1 MDRSVVLG
9 CQSRKTELMVD
20 PKELILPKRR
30 VEEAFF
36 RRPTVKGNILLGE
49 VMETVTTSVN
59 QNNDPGK
66 II

>member
-9 CQSRKTELMVD
+9 CQLRKTELMVD
-20 PKELILPKRR
+20 PKELILPKRH

-36 RRPTVKGNILLGE
+36 RRPTVKRNILSGE

-59 QNNDPGK
+59 QNNDLGK